1 MADELLFHVTKDFV
15 FFVTNQICRQI
26 SIIIRMQC
34 FVRIVPVLENVYPVL
49 CRRDDTVILAE
60 SANDLQFDLNEF
72 YKYYD

>member
-15 FFVTNQICRQI
+15 FFVTNQNCRQI
-26 SIIIRMQC
+26 SIII
-34 FVRIVPVLENVYPVL
+34 RIVPVLENVYPVL

-72 YKYYD
+72 YKCYD